1 MTKSSMMVETLNVI
15 FIWFVTLCVRAPPQN
30 LRESARPGRMWELN
44 YLFGEKTELFRPDF
58 LWNIKDMQSDQLE
71 ILLTSEWRGLT
82 DALFPIL
89 TSIEMAFIIFISK
102 NIRLNFHNDLSG
114 FLKKRKSSLFAPGC
128 EEILFLFPLW
138 FIENWVFVV
147 CV

>member
-1 MTKSSMMVETLNVI
+1 
-15 FIWFVTLCVRAPPQN
+15 
-30 LRESARPGRMWELN
+30 
-44 YLFGEKTELFRPDF
+44 
-58 LWNIKDMQSDQLE
+58 MQSDQLE

-128 EEILFLFPLW
+128 EEILFLFPL
-138 FIENWVFVV
+138 
-147 CV
+147 

>member
-1 MTKSSMMVETLNVI
+1 
-15 FIWFVTLCVRAPPQN
+15 
-30 LRESARPGRMWELN
+30 
-44 YLFGEKTELFRPDF
+44 
-58 LWNIKDMQSDQLE
+58 MQSDQLE

-114 FLKKRKSSLFAPGC
+114 FLKKEKVPFSRQAVKKFYFCFHCDLLRTEC
-128 EEILFLFPLW
+128 L
-138 FIENWVFVV
+138 
-147 CV
+147 